1 MKKQNKT
8 SMRNASSR
16 GYSAVELLVAMAIIS
31 ILTAFAAPSLVR
43 TYRSYQMDDAAN
55 QVAGMVKFT
64 RYEAIRRNN
73 TLNCVVTLVNGQVA
87 IFSDDNGNG
96 AINANER
103 QVLLSGQATLVAS
116 AAVSGAASLPAAV
129 NVAAVTTVNPAN
141 GVIAFDGRGAKTT
154 AGANVYWV
162 GNANYGFRA
171 VVVLPSGSIE
181 VWSYATGTW
190 QQL

>member
-1 MKKQNKT
+1 VTKQTKGLQ
-8 SMRNASSR
+8 RNR
-16 GYSAVELLVAMAIIS
+16 GTGGYSVVELLVAMAVIS
-31 ILTAFAAPSLVR
+31 VLTAIAVPSLLT
-43 TYRSYQMDDAAN
+43 TYRSYQMDDAAS
-55 QVAGMVKFT
+55 QVAGIVKFT

-73 TLNCVVTLVNGQVA
+73 TLNCVVTVVNNQVA

-96 AINANER
+96 NLDPNER
-103 QVLLSGQATLVAS
+103 ETLLSGTATLVDS
-116 AAVSGAASLPAAV
+116 SAVSGAGALPGPVGAGAL
-129 NVAAVTTVNPAN
+129 TTVNPAT
-141 GVIAFDGRGAKTT
+141 GIIAFDGRGAKTT

-181 VWSYATGTW
+181 VWSYATGAW

>member
-1 MKKQNKT
+1 MKKQN
-8 SMRNASSR
+8 NASTRSCR
-16 GYSAVELLVAMAIIS
+16 GYSIVELLVSLGIIS
-31 ILTAFAAPSLVR
+31 ILSAIAAPSLVKS
-43 TYRSYQMDDAAN
+43 YRSYQMDDAAG

-73 TLNCVVTLVNGQVA
+73 TLNCVVIVVNGQTAV
-87 IFSDDNGNG
+87 FSDDNSNG
-96 AINANER
+96 TIDAGER
-103 QVLLSGQATLVAS
+103 EVLLSGPATLVAS
-116 AAVSGAASLPAAV
+116 SAVSGASALPAAV
-129 NVAAVTTVNPAN
+129 NAGALTTVNPAT
-141 GVIAFDGRGAKTT
+141 GVISFDGRGAKTT

-181 VWSYATGTW
+181 VWSYATGAW